1 MQLVGTQVIPERGGK
16 AGFTVEFVGSS
27 GEVVSVQLR
36 NDSERSL
43 NSMNAVEQAKAVM
56 VALAAS
62 DTSKSQQGVA
72 RNSLTGDWKIR
83 FPQAIQCLLRRPA
96 SRLGGCR
103 TTDIL
108 RWVGLCASG
117 WLTCGG
123 NGAGLTASEKP

>member
-72 RNSLTGDWKIR
+72 SV
-83 FPQAIQCLLRRPA
+83 RRSARRARDEETLEEQLDRGLEDSFPA
-96 SRLGGCR
+96 SDPVSV
-103 TTDIL
+103 TTSSIPTGRVQDH
-108 RWVGLCASG
+108 
-117 WLTCGG
+117 
-123 NGAGLTASEKP
+123 